1 MLQVVVDFKLSKPPR
16 IKVPTPVPTNVSVS
30 VIRDITDTSHA
41 PVLAPNAPPP
51 LPPPPPTQSK
61 ERTLE

>member
-41 PVLAPNAPPP
+41 PVLPPNAPPP
-51 LPPPPPTQSK
+51 PPPPPTQSK